1 MFLRNARE
9 TTIFQ
14 SAVSL
19 LCLLIYTSTR
29 NQSLA
34 STTTSTST
42 TSTTSQSSSSSDE
55 KSLPEVDP
63 DKCLVWGSGLKS
75 DIVLPARYFMIQLV
89 DKSGE
94 K

>member
-34 STTTSTST
+34 STTTST